1 MPGARRDAVPVLPGG
16 GGRGFGGGRGARVGG
31 DAAPDKAHA
40 ARGVALPLRHD
51 AVGVLDHQEQLDPV
65 VLHLEVRLA
74 PGHRGDH
81 AVALIA
87 GVRQRVTLLLQIR
100 AEPVEC
106 LPGSIDAQLQPAVI
120 DARFFC
126 TGADAQA
133 CAVAGRVHR
142 LRLRD
147 RREKGFRVR
156 RPVEHAFADFVPAWR
171 SIPLLRGIPCNSFPG
186 APHAEKNFSGA
197 QNFFVQW
204 VDRCG

>member
-16 GGRGFGGGRGARVGG
+16 GDGGFGGGRGARVGG
-31 DAAPDKAHA
+31 DAVPDKARA

-51 AVGVLDHQEQLDPV
+51 DVGVLDHQEQLDPV

-106 LPGSIDAQLQPAVI
+106 LPVPSTHNCSQLSSTPDSSALGL
-120 DARFFC
+120 
-126 TGADAQA
+126 TP
-133 CAVAGRVHR
+133 
-142 LRLRD
+142 
-147 RREKGFRVR
+147 K
-156 RPVEHAFADFVPAWR
+156 HAP
-171 SIPLLRGIPCNSFPG
+171 
-186 APHAEKNFSGA
+186 
-197 QNFFVQW
+197 
-204 VDRCG
+204 